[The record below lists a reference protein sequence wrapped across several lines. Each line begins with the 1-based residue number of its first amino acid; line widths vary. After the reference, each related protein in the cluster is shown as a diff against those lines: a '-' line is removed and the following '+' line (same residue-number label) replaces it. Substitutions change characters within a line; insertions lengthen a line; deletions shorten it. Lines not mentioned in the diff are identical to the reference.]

1 MDDSEK
7 NEMTKAEILEVVK
20 KTILEVLPDLDPQ
33 EITPQRSLAELGAN
47 SVDRMEVLTM
57 TMESLGISL
66 PLLGFAKAGTIDG
79 ITDVLY
85 AGTRATVG

>member
-1 MDDSEK
+1 MH
-7 NEMTKAEILEVVK
+7 EMTKAEILEVVK

-57 TMESLGISL
+57 AMESLGVSV
-66 PLLGFAKAGTIDG
+66 PLLDFAKAGNIDG
-79 ITDVLY
+79 IADVLC
-85 AGTRATVG
+85 AGAAATAR